1 MALNVIPS
9 ESTSIANAH
18 GIGPEDMQPIRTKNS
33 QTGSAVLD
41 RSAPAWIRR
50 IGQYSNQRVFRE
62 RTSRPPAA
70 TIATEPQVS
79 CLMVQVGWV
88 KQCYQD
94 VYVKQRDHA
103 LSQLP
108 KIRRGDG

>member
-50 IGQYSNQRVFRE
+50 IGQYSNQRVFGE

-88 KQCYQD
+88 KQCYED

-103 LSQLP
+103 LS
-108 KIRRGDG
+108 RC